1 MAPFAGFKD
10 NPFNQGIAI
19 PESFFTAVLPAI
31 ESLDELKLCL
41 LFFRMIKEQEAL
53 DPYLTEDLILDMA
66 STQELGMTAERVR
79 QALQL
84 ACDQKIFVAARYA
97 DETIYFLNT
106 PRGRAIQKAIARGLW
121 IPGRTAA
128 NTPLGQR
135 PNLFTL
141 YEQNIGPLTPI
152 LSQVLEEAERTY
164 PEEWLQEAISLAVK
178 KNVRNWTYVEAILRS
193 WKEKGRNEKDRRD
206 NQENPRHYIEG
217 DLADFI
223 KH

>member
-10 NPFNQGIAI
+10 NPYTQGITI
-19 PESFFTAVLPAI
+19 PESFFTTVLPAI

-41 LFFRMIKEQEAL
+41 LYFSLIKEQNAL
-53 DPYLTEDLILDMA
+53 DPYLTEDLILDTA
-66 STQELGMTAERVR
+66 NTQEASMTAERVR

-84 ACDQKIFVAARYA
+84 ACDQKILVAARYA

-121 IPGRTAA
+121 IPGSAA
-128 NTPLGQR
+128 ADMPSGQR